1 MVKKHLKMTLFL
13 FLVAVVAA
21 AAGFYVL
28 QEPKAV
34 MVVRPAHGPAVQAV
48 YATGT
53 VAPVVMLPVAPRM
66 SSRLMTLLVDEGSQV
81 EKDMVMARMEDTDLR
96 EELAD
101 AKARADLAQKDYD
114 RQAALVE
121 TGAVSRQSLDQAET
135 ERQSAQA
142 AVDRIEASLSYM
154 TLLAPGDGTVIRR
167 DGEIGELITAGEPVF
182 WLAGPKMRVSAEV
195 DEEDIA
201 LVAPGQKVLISA
213 DAFPGEIFEGTVQ
226 SITPKGDPVAR
237 SYRVRISLPHDTK
250 LMIGMTAESNIIIRE
265 TEDALLLPASA
276 VDAGMVQVV
285 NERGKIEHK
294 AVTIGAQD
302 TDMVEILDGVRDD
315 DLVVRTP
322 SPDMTQATDVK
333 TRIGEWSVQ

>member
-1 MVKKHLKMTLFL
+1 MVKKLLKILSV
-13 FLVAVVAA
+13 LVLIVAAVA
-21 AAGFYVL
+21 AAGFYMMR
-28 QEPKAV
+28 EPKTV
-34 MVVRPAHGPAVQAV
+34 TVVRPAHGPAVQAV

-53 VAPVVMLPVAPRM
+53 VEPVVMLPVAPRV

-182 WLAGPKMRVSAEV
+182 WLAGQKMRVSAEV

-201 LVAPGQKVLISA
+201 LVEPGQKVLISA

-237 SYRVRISLPHDTK
+237 SYRVRISLPQDTK

-276 VDAGMVQVV
+276 VDTGAVQVV
-285 NERGKIEHK
+285 NERGELERK

-302 TDMVEILDGVRDD
+302 TDMVEILDGVTED
-315 DLVVRTP
+315 DLVVKIP
-322 SPDMTQATDVK
+322 SPDMKQATNVK